1 MNQNTKHAVSG
12 FKCVTFIV
20 VTHKK
25 NCTSFFSRGSKLGNL
40 GNSIQHKHLNT
51 NLKKKMWGSK
61 VHGGERLIL
70 ICEGLEL
77 CMCLEFIIDLDFE
90 GLRTC

>member
-1 MNQNTKHAVSG
+1 MNHSTKHGVSG

-25 NCTSFFSRGSKLGNL
+25 F
-40 GNSIQHKHLNT
+40 
-51 NLKKKMWGSK
+51 
-61 VHGGERLIL
+61 RLIL

-77 CMCLEFIIDLDFE
+77 CLCLEFIIDLDFE

>member
-1 MNQNTKHAVSG
+1 MNHNTKHGVSG

-20 VTHKK
+20 MTHKK
-25 NCTSFFSRGSKLGNL
+25 FCTFLNKVSKLGNL
-40 GNSIQHKHLNT
+40 ENGIQHKHLNT
-51 NLKKKMWGSK
+51 NLKNIMWGSK
-61 VHGGERLIL
+61 VHGGEGLIL